1 MHAKQAEQFS
11 SILGIRGCCSI
22 EAVVLS
28 PGAVMSD
35 PWMKEQK
42 HSPTDTWGCW
52 AAVSSLLS
60 SLPWGNRLPLQRRAR
75 FLSQEQEGEGV
86 NMDSLDSYP
95 METALG
101 SGLEIPSSPQ
111 MFNQSCSR

>member
-60 SLPWGNRLPLQRRAR
+60 SLPWGNRLPLQRQAH
-75 FLSQEQEGEGV
+75 FLRQENTGEGV
-86 NMDSLDSYP
+86 NADSHP

-101 SGLEIPSSPQ
+101 SGLEIPSSLQ